1 MDIIMPILQNEKPGK
16 KSQEFSADRLR
27 SCTEL
32 RTSSTWNSLSLLNP
46 TSQLNDPWEL
56 SW

>member
-46 TSQLNDPWEL
+46 TSG
-56 SW
+56 